1 LIKRLSPE
9 SFPPNGRKKPSV
21 FKRDLVAMLTPPV
34 HMENAGRFADVIT
47 IFDDH
52 TITVEKQ
59 RRSGLGIALSKQATS
74 FDWGDWGR
82 HRIGVHGSQ

>member
-1 LIKRLSPE
+1 LIQRLLPE

-47 IFDDH
+47 TLDDH
-52 TITVEKQ
+52 TITVEKK
-59 RRSGLGIALSKQATS
+59 KQEWA
-74 FDWGDWGR
+74 GNRAEQAGK
-82 HRIGVHGSQ
+82 II